1 MLVIAFYLKFR
12 YLIRNTTNLSDSNF
26 QSQINHILKH
36 AEKEASIALFL
47 NGLFFGSLKFRELYY
62 ESFPLPFSKEKIT
75 TPSIKE
81 YESALN
87 KKTEQITSI
96 EKTKKKTELL
106 SNSDKKTEV
115 ILNCFTEKDEIDLQE
130 LKDEIKEKTGD
141 TLGRGFKQLKKILDN
156 IPNIVIDEK
165 SSPQRAKLMKRRLTN
180 PQPDLFNQQ
189 K

>member
-1 MLVIAFYLKFR
+1 
-12 YLIRNTTNLSDSNF
+12 
-26 QSQINHILKH
+26 LKH

-165 SSPQRAKLMKRRLTN
+165 SSPQRAKLMKRRQTN